1 MDDPHIQ
8 IASTGATVALRS
20 EVTTVGRGRHVDVRL
35 DDPSVAVLHAEI
47 VRRGAYV
54 YVLDMGLSRTGTR
67 VNGRLVARRLLAN
80 GDVLTFGSSRCRIG
94 GLSTDEAVE
103 VEALSPAPE
112 LTRRE
117 LDVIAALCNATLSG
131 EVFAAPA
138 TTREI
143 AAALVVTEAAV
154 KQHLLRLYSKLK
166 IPQGPSRRMRLANEV
181 LALGLAWPQ
190 PTAELPRDTLA
201 AITVRTGGPA
211 VAGSAGYR

>member
-1 MDDPHIQ
+1 MTDPHIQ
-8 IASTGATVALRS
+8 IASTGAVVALRP
-20 EVTTVGRGRHVDVRL
+20 EVTTVGRGKHVDVRL

-47 VRRGAYV
+47 VRRGPYV
-54 YVLDMGLSRTGTR
+54 YVMDMGLSRTGTR

-80 GDVLTFGSSRCRIG
+80 DDVLSFGSSRCRIA
-94 GLSTDEAVE
+94 GLGTDEPVDVE
-103 VEALSPAPE
+103 ESSPAPE

-117 LDVIAALCNATLSG
+117 LDVIAALCNPTLAG
-131 EVFAAPA
+131 EIFAAPA

-181 LALGLAWPQ
+181 LALGLARPQ
-190 PTAELPRDTLA
+190 PGSDLPLETL
-201 AITVRTGGPA
+201 TPVTTRTGGLA
-211 VAGSAGYR
+211 AAGSAAHR